1 MKKTTKELVEAF
13 NKLRLQHADDQIVG
27 TQLTKELSAAGFKG
41 DVIALLKKNP
51 ELFSTKRAFSGPK
64 LFSFKEN
71 PLYIGQLTAIMQ
83 STKKPK
89 GSFVK
94 EEKQPLFTEKEAIIF
109 LKHKGY
115 RIQKEVG
122 FDIEAIRKDN
132 PSLYEKYLILEEV

>member
-1 MKKTTKELVEAF
+1 MKTAKELVEAF
-13 NKLRLQHADDQIVG
+13 NKLRLQHADDLILG
-27 TQLTKELSAAGFKG
+27 TQLTKELSEAGFKG

-94 EEKQPLFTEKEAIIF
+94 EEKPLFTEREAIIF
-109 LKHKGY
+109 LKSKGF

>member
-1 MKKTTKELVEAF
+1 MKKTAKELVEAF
-13 NKLRLQHADDQIVG
+13 NKLRLQHANEQIVG
-27 TQLTKELSAAGFKG
+27 TQLTKELSAVGFNG
-41 DVIALLKKNP
+41 DIIALLKKNP

-64 LFSFKEN
+64 MFSFKEN

-94 EEKQPLFTEKEAIIF
+94 EKQPLFTEKEAIEF
-109 LKHKGY
+109 LKNRGF

-122 FDIEAIRKDN
+122 LNIEAIRKDN
-132 PSLYEKYLILEEV
+132 PSIYEKYLILEEV